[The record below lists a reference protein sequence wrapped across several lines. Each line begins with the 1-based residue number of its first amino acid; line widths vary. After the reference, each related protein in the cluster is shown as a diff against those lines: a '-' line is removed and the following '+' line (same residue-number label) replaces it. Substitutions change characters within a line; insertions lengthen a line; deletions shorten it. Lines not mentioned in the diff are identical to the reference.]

1 MLLATLAGKPAAGH
15 KSAPPDNRHGSCLF
29 KNTCSPS
36 SNRAKL
42 KVALPGTVLR
52 RLAWKDSEELS
63 GLKDTSKVVS
73 LVCSNPGHADGGP
86 EELNVGSALVYA
98 RDSDHDR
105 DSKESF
111 ILGQSMVGD
120 VVMGCGQIT
129 IVLLHERN
137 VDVNVLEE
145 TGCGVYKSRLLLILL

>member
-1 MLLATLAGKPAAGH
+1 MI
-15 KSAPPDNRHGSCLF
+15 
-29 KNTCSPS
+29 
-36 SNRAKL
+36 
-42 KVALPGTVLR
+42 VLR

-86 EELNVGSALVYA
+86 EELNVDSALVYA

-111 ILGQSMVGD
+111 ILGAQSMAGD
-120 VVMGCGQIT
+120 VVLGC
-129 IVLLHERN
+129 
-137 VDVNVLEE
+137 
-145 TGCGVYKSRLLLILL
+145 